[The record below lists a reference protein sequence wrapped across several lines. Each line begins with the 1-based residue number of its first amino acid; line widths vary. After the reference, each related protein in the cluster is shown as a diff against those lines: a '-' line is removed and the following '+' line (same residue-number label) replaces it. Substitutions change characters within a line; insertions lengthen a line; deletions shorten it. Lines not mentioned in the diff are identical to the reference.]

1 MGTRH
6 EQGLDTNPSP
16 RASGPGAVPTS
27 TLAAGGSDVS
37 TAGSSHVPYPQQLA
51 LLKDAMMACVSVLA
65 SRITSAAELSEALCV
80 ALRTAGANAAR

>member
-6 EQGLDTNPSP
+6 EQPLDASPSP
-16 RASGPGAVPTS
+16 RASTAGVAASSTFAV
-27 TLAAGGSDVS
+27 AGSDVS
-37 TAGSSHVPYPQQLA
+37 TAGSSHMPYPQQLA
-51 LLKDAMMACVSVLA
+51 LLKDAIMACVSVLA